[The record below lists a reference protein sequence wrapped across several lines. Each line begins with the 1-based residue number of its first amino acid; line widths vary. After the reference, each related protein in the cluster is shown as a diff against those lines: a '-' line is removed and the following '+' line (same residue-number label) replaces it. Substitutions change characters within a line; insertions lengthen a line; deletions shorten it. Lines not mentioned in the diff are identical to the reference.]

1 MKVTVNGKEI
11 NAKHSVT
18 PNFIPNVIKKKKGKN
33 KYEVQIEFETDKEL
47 SSYEMECMGRFAK
60 AAFNNFGEEGK

>member
-60 AAFNNFGEEGK
+60 SAFNNFGEEVK